1 MLKKKELLTRDVE
14 VDGVKYIV
22 SAMTVHKRTAFE
34 VAMAEHGSGYTREAL
49 LAFCVETADH
59 QPAFSA
65 ESFRVGEGDAAE
77 AKALSALFDA
87 LASYPYTQLEPLV
100 LVCMEVNDLLG
111 NVSSPN

>member
-14 VDGVKYIV
+14 VDGVKYTV

-34 VAMAEHGSGYTREAL
+34 VAMAEHGAGYTREAL
-49 LAFCVETADH
+49 LAFCVSLDGR
-59 QPAFSA
+59 PAFSA
-65 ESFRVGEGDAAE
+65 ESFRDGEGDAAE
-77 AKALSALFDA
+77 AKALAALFDA

-100 LVCMEVNDLLG
+100 LACMEVNDLLG